1 MNAPRALLGAML
13 PFLRE
18 IAVED
23 RRPAPCAT
31 IEALSAHLVAYASL
45 EALETR

>member
-1 MNAPRALLGAML
+1 ML

-18 IAVED
+18 IAVEV
-23 RRPAPCAT
+23 RQPEPCAT
-31 IEALSAHLVAYASL
+31 AHHALVETISAHLVAYESL